1 MSTVPELVTVSPPSA
16 VAPASVHVLPISTVS
31 VPLVTVITGGI
42 SSTSVIE
49 NVTVVLALVLPAASE
64 AVTVKL

>member
-1 MSTVPELVTVSPPSA
+1 MFSARFVPVVPDVT
-16 VAPASVHVLPISTVS
+16 
-31 VPLVTVITGGI
+31 TGGV
-42 SSTSVIE
+42 SSLSVIE